1 MNNHTETIKC
11 PYCGED
17 ILATAKK
24 CKHCGEWIKEE
35 DSSSKTIRAAVEEA
49 KWNDDN
55 SGALAVQVGIIA
67 IVLGII
73 YKSWWI
79 GLGAFIGLGVLIFIP
94 YIGII
99 VCILMS
105 GLYAFIGFKI
115 GAFFFSNEAGW
126 VIAIL
131 VGIGSLGINLS
142 SRKWLKD
149 F

>member
-1 MNNHTETIKC
+1 MEYSIETRKC

-17 ILATAKK
+17 ILATAK
-24 CKHCGEWIKEE
+24 
-35 DSSSKTIRAAVEEA
+35 
-49 KWNDDN
+49 
-55 SGALAVQVGIIA
+55 
-67 IVLGII
+67 
-73 YKSWWI
+73 
-79 GLGAFIGLGVLIFIP
+79 
-94 YIGII
+94 
-99 VCILMS
+99 VCILLS
-105 GLYAFIGFKI
+105 GFYAFIGFKI